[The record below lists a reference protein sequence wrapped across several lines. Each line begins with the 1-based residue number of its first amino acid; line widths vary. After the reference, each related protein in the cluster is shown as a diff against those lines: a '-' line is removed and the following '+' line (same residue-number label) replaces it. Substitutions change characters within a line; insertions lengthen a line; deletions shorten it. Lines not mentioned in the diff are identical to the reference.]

1 MARIMASNNV
11 LCLCHHLQ
19 TRVVAGGG
27 LEAGGPDPH
36 HHCVPPQGSL
46 MLFQTLLPNSP
57 QTLSPRW
64 LPSHLNRWL
73 HVLPGLQMFPEESSV
88 LWVSCWDGSWKQMET
103 RPHLLWLFLC
113 SHSCP
118 SSVLLLCHHLPAPA

>member
-36 HHCVPPQGSL
+36 PHCVPPQGSL

-57 QTLSPRW
+57 QTLSSSKSLAPRA
-64 LPSHLNRWL
+64 P
-73 HVLPGLQMFPEESSV
+73 
-88 LWVSCWDGSWKQMET
+88 
-103 RPHLLWLFLC
+103 RPADV
-113 SHSCP
+113 P
-118 SSVLLLCHHLPAPA
+118 